1 MRDEKRVVT
10 DFVGSM
16 LDVSSRVD
24 ADRALRQS
32 EQRLQLAL
40 FGGSLGRPLG
50 LVLEGRG
57 LGRQRALDGALDANA
72 RRGRG

>member
-10 DFVGSM
+10 DFVGNM

-40 FGGSLGRPLG
+40 FGGSLGLWDWCWK
-50 LVLEGRG
+50 
-57 LGRQRALDGALDANA
+57 DGALAVNA
-72 RRGRG
+72 RWMER